1 MMLEVK
7 AIIRTERLRAVV
19 SALHE
24 LPNMPGVTVS
34 TVTGFGRRAS
44 DASGQY
50 ADAEFTKVEAVIEEK
65 AAQTVI
71 DTICRHARTGG
82 AGDGKIFVSPVLQA
96 IQIRDGANLD
106 GTASKEEA

>member
-1 MMLEVK
+1 MMCEVK

-19 SALHE
+19 SALHA
-24 LPNMPGVTVS
+24 LPDMPGVTVS

-44 DASGQY
+44 DTRGQY
-50 ADAEFTKVEAVIEEK
+50 ADAEFTKVEAVISET
-65 AAQTVI
+65 ALQTVI
-71 DTICRHARTGG
+71 ETICRHARTGG

-106 GTASKEEA
+106 GTTLKEEV